1 MTAGGNSHR
10 WEQGRTFFIPPS
22 PGLVIWANTWCRA
35 AAAPTGIS
43 QTFPKYRLTSN
54 ANPKGGWHQ
63 LKRWVAPIGV
73 LAILGGRSFGFP
85 SGLVFW
91 VNLRWCCCHQ
101 VSSKPLPGPEGRHN
115 DSHRWGKGRT
125 FFIPPSPGL
134 VLWANTQCRAAA
146 APTGISQTVPKYRL
160 TSNANPKGGWH
171 QLKRWVAPIGVLAI
185 LGGRSFGFQDGEIGN
200 ECRLRRSDR
209 GPRRLPRHPAR
220 TEKKE
225 ESES

>member
-1 MTAGGNSHR
+1 VGGTNWCFSGVAAIEFPRSLFQARRAGTTTAGG
-10 WEQGRTFFIPPS
+10 
-22 PGLVIWANTWCRA
+22 
-35 AAAPTGIS
+35 
-43 QTFPKYRLTSN
+43 
-54 ANPKGGWHQ
+54 
-63 LKRWVAPIGV
+63 
-73 LAILGGRSFGFP
+73 
-85 SGLVFW
+85 
-91 VNLRWCCCHQ
+91 
-101 VSSKPLPGPEGRHN
+101 

-125 FFIPPSPGL
+125 FFTSPSPGL
-134 VLWANTQCRAAA
+134 VLWANTRCRAAA